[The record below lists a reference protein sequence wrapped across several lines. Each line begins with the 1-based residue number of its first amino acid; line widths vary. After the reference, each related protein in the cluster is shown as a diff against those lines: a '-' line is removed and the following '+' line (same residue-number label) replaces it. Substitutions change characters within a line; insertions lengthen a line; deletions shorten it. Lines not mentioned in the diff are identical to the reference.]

1 MNYYTGID
9 VSKQTLKVFDGV
21 KDYEVK
27 NEKGMKAFK
36 KALKE
41 RYGKEWKEVRLIYEP
56 TGPYSNYLREF
67 ASLNQLKVYEV
78 NPKRSANFAKT
89 LGNRSK
95 TDTIDARMLYSFSL
109 LLKEHNFHVP
119 VIDEVVEKLGTLLHS
134 YEMVQKTRT
143 MLSNHLTSMKYKNGS
158 VKIPKDAI
166 EKEAR
171 RLKKTEENLEKEIKA
186 FIESIPEWKEDFH
199 NLLTIKCVGTITAAV
214 LLYVFKKYPKT
225 NRNEVTA
232 LTGLDPIKK
241 ETGLSKGK
249 ERISKQGDPM
259 IRKILYTS
267 CMSCIQYND
276 YIKTFYHHLID
287 DNHKKPKEALIACM
301 RKLLLL
307 AHYIYTNKTTYA
319 PVEVK
324 QNEKAKLTEKTET
337 DRKAETAEKKATNK
351 QENVKVTVKITLNEK
366 TKKNKKV
373 GLDEKPKQNK
383 KHDTT
388 DKHLCST
395 LLTKS

>member
-27 NEKGMKAFK
+27 NEKCMKEFE

-41 RYGKEWKEVRLIYEP
+41 RYGKEWKEVKLIYEP

-67 ASLNQLKVYEV
+67 ASLNKIKVYEV
-78 NPKRSANFAKT
+78 NPKRSSNFAKT

-109 LLKEHNFHVP
+109 LLKEHNFHIP
-119 VIDEVVEKLGTLLHS
+119 VTDEVVEELGTLLHT

-143 MLSNHLTSMKYKNGS
+143 MLSNHFTSMKYKS
-158 VKIPKDAI
+158 VDVKIPQDAV
-166 EKEAR
+166 EKEVKH
-171 RLKKTEENLEKEIKA
+171 LKKTEENLEKDIRT
-186 FIESIPEWKEDFH
+186 FIESIPEWKDDFH
-199 NLLTIKCVGTITAAV
+199 NILTIKCVGTITAAV

-225 NRNEVTA
+225 NRAEVTA
-232 LTGLDPIKK
+232 LAGLDPIKK

-276 YIKTFYHHLID
+276 YIKTYYHHLIK
-287 DNHKKPKEALIACM
+287 DNHKKPKEALVACM
-301 RKLLLL
+301 RKILLL

-319 PVEVK
+319 PVEVQQTKKTETTKKTITDK
-324 QNEKAKLTEKTET
+324 QEKLNEKAKVTLKTEL
-337 DRKAETAEKKATNK
+337 NK
-351 QENVKVTVKITLNEK
+351 TKKITLNKK
-366 TKKNKKV
+366 TKKNKKIE
-373 GLDEKPKQNK
+373 LDKKPKQNK

-388 DKHLCST
+388 DKHLYSS

>member
-21 KDYEVK
+21 RDYEVN
-27 NEKGMKAFK
+27 NEKGMKAFENL
-36 KALKE
+36 LKE
-41 RYGKEWKEVRLIYEP
+41 QYGKEWKKVRLIYEP

-67 ASLNQLKVYEV
+67 AYKNKLNVYEV

-119 VIDEVVEKLGTLLHS
+119 VIDEVVEELGTLLHT

-158 VKIPKDAI
+158 VKIPKDAV
-166 EKEAR
+166 EKEVR

-186 FIESIPEWKEDFH
+186 FIESIPEWKDDFH
-199 NLLTIKCVGTITAAV
+199 NLITIKCVGTITAAV

-307 AHYIYTNKTTYA
+307 AHYIYTNKTTYT

-324 QNEKAKLTEKTET
+324 QNEKAKLTEKTELDKT
-337 DRKAETAEKKATNK
+337 GKT
-351 QENVKVTVKITLNEK
+351 TLNEK

-373 GLDEKPKQNK
+373 ELDEKPKQNK

>member
-21 KDYEVK
+21 RDYEVK
-27 NEKGMKAFK
+27 NEKGMKEFE

-41 RYGKEWKEVRLIYEP
+41 RYGKEWKEVKLIYEP
-56 TGPYSNYLREF
+56 TGPYSSYLREF
-67 ASLNQLKVYEV
+67 ASLNGLKVYEV

-95 TDTIDARMLYSFSL
+95 TDAIDARMLYSFSL
-109 LLKEHNFHVP
+109 LLKEHNFHIP
-119 VIDEVVEKLGTLLHS
+119 VIDEVVEELSTLLHT

-143 MLSNHLTSMKYKNGS
+143 MLSNHLTYMKYKS
-158 VKIPKDAI
+158 ADVKIPQDAV
-166 EKEAR
+166 EKEVKH
-171 RLKKTEENLEKEIKA
+171 LKKTEENLEEDIRT
-186 FIESIPEWKEDFH
+186 FIESIPEWKDDFH
-199 NLLTIKCVGTITAAV
+199 NILTIKCVGTITASV

-225 NRNEVTA
+225 NRTEVTA
-232 LTGLDPIKK
+232 LAGLDPIKK

-276 YIKTFYHHLID
+276 YIKTYYHHLIT
-287 DNHKKPKEALIACM
+287 DNHKKPKEALVACM

-307 AHYIYTNKTTYA
+307 AHYIYTKKTTYT

-324 QNEKAKLTEKTET
+324 QNEKTEKNEKTET
-337 DRKAETAEKKATNK
+337 TEKKTTDKEEKLNEKA
-351 QENVKVTVKITLNEK
+351 KITLKTEPNKE
-366 TKKNKKV
+366 TKKNKKTE
-373 GLDEKPKQNK
+373 LDEKPKQNK
-383 KHDTT
+383 KHDIT
-388 DKHLCST
+388 DKHSYSS

>member
-383 KHDTT
+383 NMITT

>member
-27 NEKGMKAFK
+27 NEKGMKAFE

-41 RYGKEWKEVRLIYEP
+41 RYGKEWKEVKLIYEP

-67 ASLNQLKVYEV
+67 ASENNIKVYVV

-109 LLKEHNFHVP
+109 LLKESNFHVP
-119 VIDEVVEKLGTLLHS
+119 VIDEVVEELGTLLHT

-143 MLSNHLTSMKYKNGS
+143 MLSNHLTSMKYKS
-158 VKIPKDAI
+158 VDVKIPQDAV
-166 EKEAR
+166 EKEVKH
-171 RLKKTEENLEKEIKA
+171 LKKTEENLEKDIRT
-186 FIESIPEWKEDFH
+186 FIESIPEWKDDFH
-199 NLLTIKCVGTITAAV
+199 NILTIKCVGTITAAV
-214 LLYVFKKYPKT
+214 LLYLFKKYPKT

-232 LTGLDPIKK
+232 LAGLDPIKK
-241 ETGLSKGK
+241 ETGTSKGK

-276 YIKTFYHHLID
+276 YIKTFYHHLIN
-287 DNHKKPKEALIACM
+287 DNHKKPKEALVACM

-307 AHYIYTNKTTYA
+307 AHYIYTNKTTYT
-319 PVEVK
+319 PIEVK
-324 QNEKAKLTEKTET
+324 QNEKIETTEKKATDKQEKLSEKVKATEKTEL
-337 DRKAETAEKKATNK
+337 NK
-351 QENVKVTVKITLNEK
+351 TKKITLKGK
-366 TKKNKKV
+366 TKKNKKTE
-373 GLDEKPKQNK
+373 LDEKSKTNK

-388 DKHLCST
+388 DKHSYSS

>member
-27 NEKGMKAFK
+27 NEKCMKEFE

-41 RYGKEWKEVRLIYEP
+41 RYGKEWKEVKLIYEP

-67 ASLNQLKVYEV
+67 ASENNIKVYVV

-109 LLKEHNFHVP
+109 LLKESNFHVP
-119 VIDEVVEKLGTLLHS
+119 VIDEVVEELGTLLHT

-143 MLSNHLTSMKYKNGS
+143 MLSNHLTSMKYKS
-158 VKIPKDAI
+158 VDVKIPQDAV
-166 EKEAR
+166 EKEVKH
-171 RLKKTEENLEKEIKA
+171 LKKTEENLEKDIRT
-186 FIESIPEWKEDFH
+186 FIESIPEWKDDFH
-199 NLLTIKCVGTITAAV
+199 NILTIKCVGTITAAV

-225 NRNEVTA
+225 NRAEVTA
-232 LTGLDPIKK
+232 LAGLDPIKK

-276 YIKTFYHHLID
+276 YIKTYYHHLIT
-287 DNHKKPKEALIACM
+287 DNHKKPKEALVACM

-307 AHYIYTNKTTYA
+307 AHYIYTKKTTYT

-324 QNEKAKLTEKTET
+324 QNEKTEKNEKTET
-337 DRKAETAEKKATNK
+337 TEKKTTDKEEKLNEKA
-351 QENVKVTVKITLNEK
+351 KITLKTEPNKE
-366 TKKNKKV
+366 TKKNKKTE
-373 GLDEKPKQNK
+373 LDEKPKQNK
-383 KHDTT
+383 KHDIT
-388 DKHLCST
+388 DKHSYSS